1 MPKINIPIEI
11 SNDIFDEASI
21 QLLKSKVRSIA
32 AAEIDGR
39 VRELIDEAV
48 KKQIDRV
55 VDELSRSYNYYGAKE
70 LREKMRAKIVDIAA
84 EKYVDERILMKSID
98 DFLKPIK
105 DYANQKTKELASQ
118 ASWLDTRISEEI
130 KSRVDSL
137 FNSNLVAALASVVLS
152 KTEGNG
158 KNVGNA

>member
-32 AAEIDGR
+32 AAEIDGK
-39 VRELIDEAV
+39 VREVIDETV

-55 VDELSRSYNYYGAKE
+55 VDELNRSCSYYGAKE

-84 EKYVDERILMKSID
+84 EKYVDERVIMKSID

-105 DYANQKTKELASQ
+105 DYANQKIEELSSQ
-118 ASWLDTRISEEI
+118 AKGLDARISKEI

-137 FNSNLVAALASVVLS
+137 FNSNLIAALASVVLG
-152 KTEGNG
+152 KTEGDG

>member
-32 AAEIDGR
+32 AAEIDGK
-39 VRELIDEAV
+39 VREVIDETV

-55 VDELSRSYNYYGAKE
+55 VGELNKYYDYYGAKE

-105 DYANQKTKELASQ
+105 DYADQKTKELASQ
-118 ASWLDTRISEEI
+118 VSGLDARISEEI

-137 FNSNLVAALASVVLS
+137 FNSNHGAALASVVLS
-152 KTEGNG
+152 KTEGDG
-158 KNVGNA
+158 KNAGNA